1 MSALMKMG
9 LVRRYCVVIWLI
21 VLGMAGCLDRV
32 EASTCGKSW
41 VTVSSGCDTHSACVT
56 NGAYC
61 DIYNC
66 YSGITY
72 ISDTVRNIYN
82 LVPGWVTP
90 PVIINGVTCYEYCT
104 RATQSFQCS
113 TCSAS
118 STIASFSASQTTIT
132 AGEPVNFTWTVNGCY
147 DNATVTIDNKTID
160 AGSAGNALWN
170 GTDIDG
176 LLTEPKKYEA
186 MLNIS
191 GCCGSASENITITV
205 MPAAK
210 SCPLRPRLKSSVNL
224 TTGSLLQSE
233 QLFAAKGAGL
243 AAAISLTY
251 DSLDPRIGP
260 LGGKWS
266 HSYDIA
272 LTENGDGTATLREGN
287 VRSLFIM
294 TNGVYVAETGDYS
307 SLVKTADNTFTLTLK
322 DGTRKLFDAG
332 GRIVSITDTN
342 GNSLAFVHDAS
353 GNLSTVTDA
362 AGRITTFAY
371 GADNR
376 ITAIT
381 DPAGKG
387 YTFSYSGTYLTAVT
401 WPDNSSWQYTY
412 DAKGFMLTKTDPLG
426 KVTTY
431 TYDTNHRVA
440 TGTDTAGVKTVVYP
454 TATTTVRSSTLTGE
468 DGGVWTYTYDSHN
481 GYLTQKTDPYG
492 RVTSYTY
499 DASRNRTRETL
510 PDGSY
515 TSYTYDASGNMLT
528 TTDALSKTTTYTYNI
543 LGQVTSTTDPLG
555 RTVTSSY
562 DSKGRLTKSVGPKGE
577 TTSYSYDERGNL
589 VAVTDPLGRVS
600 SFTYDVAGNQTSATD
615 PGGAITSFTYD
626 AMGNMLTQTD
636 PLGKT
641 TIFAYDGRY
650 RLATVTDPLGHVTSY
665 GYDVKG
671 NRTSQTDA
679 NGTVTRYEY
688 DDQGHL
694 IKTIDS
700 LNQSTLYGYG
710 SSGCS
715 SCGGSDR
722 LTSLTD
728 AKGQTTSFQYD
739 LLGRLTS
746 ETDPLGKVT
755 TFTYDSVGNL
765 QTRTDANGSVVT
777 YGYDAMKRLTGKS
790 YPDSSSESFT
800 YDAVGR
806 VITAANPHF
815 SYTYGYDT
823 ADRLTSVTDSRGYTI
838 TYQYDT
844 LGNRTKMALQ
854 PGTAD
859 ERLFTYS
866 YDAAGRLTGIGSIS
880 GIFTYGYDT
889 NGRRTSLAYPNGI
902 TAVYGYDDAGR
913 LTSLSHRTAGTT
925 IASFTYSHDNL
936 GNRTS
941 KTFTEAEQY
950 LYDSIYRLITVT
962 AARPEAFSYDPVG
975 NRQAGPGAKDTGYL
989 HDAANRMTKG
999 RKLTYGYDNNGN
1011 QTEKTVASAATG
1023 WSQSWDF
1030 ENRLIKVE
1038 KGTATDKRTV
1048 TFTYDPQGRRIEK
1061 KVEILA
1067 NGTTSTE
1074 TYAYVYDG
1082 DNILLEIQTSPSG
1095 ATEKTVYTHG
1105 AGVDEHLALER
1116 NGNSYF
1122 YHADGLGSIVSI
1134 TDRNKAVVQSYEY
1147 DSYGMQK
1154 PATTFRN
1161 SYTYTGREWDRET
1174 GLYYYRARYYDPMEG
1189 RFISKDPAGFKG
1201 GINLYGY
1208 VQENPI
1214 NNIDP
1219 TGLARCTLIFS
1230 NGSGRLH
1237 CTPDNPAHQPVD
1249 ISVASGNNGGG
1260 SNCKNN
1266 PECDDQRN
1274 RGPIPAGDWIW
1285 TNGYTS
1291 KPNGRVLQPL
1301 PSTDTHGRTDIRSHS
1316 CVNAFGPSTKGP
1328 FCSEGCVTGQAE
1340 DIKKLNKLLDEE
1352 PGSTLHVGP

>member
-1 MSALMKMG
+1 MRD
-9 LVRRYCVVIWLI
+9 VYETW
-21 VLGMAGCLDRV
+21 
-32 EASTCGKSW
+32 
-41 VTVSSGCDTHSACVT
+41 
-56 NGAYC
+56 
-61 DIYNC
+61 
-66 YSGITY
+66 
-72 ISDTVRNIYN
+72 
-82 LVPGWVTP
+82 PGWIVSELNQQ
-90 PVIINGVTCYEYCT
+90 IIRDGEVCNELCT
-104 RATQSFQCS
+104 RATQTLQCS
-113 TCSAS
+113 TCATL

-132 AGEPVNFTWTVNGCY
+132 PGEPVNFTWTVNGCY
-147 DNATVTIDNKTID
+147 DNATVTIDSKTID

-170 GTDIDG
+170 GTDADG
-176 LLTEPKKYEA
+176 LIVGSRKYQAKLT
-186 MLNIS
+186 IS
-191 GCCGSASENITITV
+191 GCCGSASKEITITV
-205 MPAAK
+205 TSPPK
-210 SCPLRPRLKSSVNL
+210 SCPLRPRFKSSVNL
-224 TTGSLLQSE
+224 ATGSLLQSE
-233 QLFAAKGAGL
+233 QLFAAKGSGL
-243 AAAISLTY
+243 TAAISLAY
-251 DSLDPRIGP
+251 DSLDSRIGP

-272 LTENGDGTATLREGN
+272 LMENGDGTATLREGN
-287 VRSLFIM
+287 VRSLFVM

-342 GNSLAFVHDAS
+342 GNSLAFAHDAS
-353 GNLSTVTDA
+353 GNLATVIDA
-362 AGRITTFAY
+362 AGRVTTFAY

-376 ITAIT
+376 LTAIT
-381 DPAGKG
+381 DPAGKD
-387 YTFSYSGTYLTAVT
+387 YTFSYSGTYLAAVT

-431 TYDTNHRVA
+431 TYDASHRIA
-440 TGTDTAGVKTVVYP
+440 TGTDTAGAKTVVYP

-510 PDGSY
+510 SDGSY
-515 TSYTYDASGNMLT
+515 TSYTYDAAGNMLT
-528 TTDALSKTTTYTYNI
+528 TTDPLGKTTTYTYNI

-555 RTVTSSY
+555 RTVSSSY
-562 DSKGRLTKSVGPKGE
+562 DTAGRLTKSVGPKGE
-577 TTSYSYDERGNL
+577 TTSYGYDDQGNL
-589 VAVTDPLGRVS
+589 IAVTDPLGRVS
-600 SFTYDVAGNQTSATD
+600 SFTYDAAGNQTSATD
-615 PGGAITSFTYD
+615 PGGSITTYTYD
-626 AMGNMLTQTD
+626 GMGNMLTQTD

-641 TIFAYDGRY
+641 TTFAYDGRY

-679 NGTVTRYEY
+679 NGNVTRYEY
-688 DDQGHL
+688 DDQGHMV
-694 IKTIDS
+694 KTIDS
-700 LNQSTLYGYG
+700 LDQSTLYGYG

-715 SCGGSDR
+715 SCGGGSDR

-728 AKGQTTSFQYD
+728 ARGQTTTFQYD

-765 QTRTDANGSVVT
+765 QSRTDANGSVIA

-790 YPDSSSESFT
+790 YPDGSSESFS
-800 YDAVGR
+800 YDAGGR
-806 VITAANPHF
+806 LLTAANAHV

-823 ADRLTSVTDSRGYTI
+823 ADRLTNVTDSRGYTI

-844 LGNRTKMALQ
+844 IGNRTRMTLQ

-859 ERLFTYS
+859 ERIFTYS
-866 YDAAGRLTGIGSIS
+866 YDSAGRITGIGSSS
-880 GIFTYGYDT
+880 GIFTYGYDAL
-889 NGRRTSLAYPNGI
+889 GRRTSLAYPNGI
-902 TAVYGYDDAGR
+902 TTAYAYDDAGR
-913 LTSLSHRTAGTT
+913 LTSLNHGGGGTV
-925 IASFTYSHDNL
+925 IASFAYTHDNV

-941 KTFTEAEQY
+941 KAAAALEQY
-950 LYDSIYRLITVT
+950 LYDSIYRLLTVT
-962 AARPEAFSYDPVG
+962 APKPEAFSYDAVG

-1011 QTEKTVASAATG
+1011 QTEKIVPSAATG
-1023 WSQSWDF
+1023 WSQSWDS

-1061 KVEILA
+1061 KIEILA

-1082 DNILLEIQTSPSG
+1082 DNILLEIQTSPNG

-1116 NGNSYF
+1116 SGQSYF

-1134 TDRNKAVVQSYEY
+1134 TDRNRAVVQSYEY
-1147 DSYGMQK
+1147 DNYGMVR
-1154 PATTFRN
+1154 PSTSFRN
-1161 SYTYTGREWDRET
+1161 SYTYTGREWDKET

-1189 RFISKDPAGFKG
+1189 RFIQKDPLSFAGG
-1201 GINLYGY
+1201 DINLYGY
-1208 VQENPI
+1208 VQSNPI
-1214 NNIDP
+1214 NYTDPSGLLLSTDFNPGSLLNMGNKPMPGTP
-1219 TGLARCTLIFS
+1219 TGNVMPGAVPNLAGLI
-1230 NGSGRLH
+1230 N
-1237 CTPDNPAHQPVD
+1237 Q
-1249 ISVASGNNGGG
+1249 I
-1260 SNCKNN
+1260 
-1266 PECDDQRN
+1266 
-1274 RGPIPAGDWIW
+1274 AGFL
-1285 TNGYTS
+1285 NA
-1291 KPNGRVLQPL
+1291 
-1301 PSTDTHGRTDIRSHS
+1301 
-1316 CVNAFGPSTKGP
+1316 VNAISIINAANRALYEESTKINCETVVNYNIFYGINP
-1328 FCSEGCVTGQAE
+1328 LRFIGIGEADKRSYLSPGAITVPTT
-1340 DIKKLNKLLDEE
+1340 IKGTKDCQCKM
-1352 PGSTLHVGP
+1352 